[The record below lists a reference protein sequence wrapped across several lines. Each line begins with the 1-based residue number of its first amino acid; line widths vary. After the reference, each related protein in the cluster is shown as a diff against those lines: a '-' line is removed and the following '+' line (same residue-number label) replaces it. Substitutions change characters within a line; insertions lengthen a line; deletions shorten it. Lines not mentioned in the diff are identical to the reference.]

1 MQFNN
6 IYSWTIPLLFHNMFS
21 HAFFHFMVR
30 RSIQSTS
37 LNFTRNQVLPIV
49 QTKIYEK
56 IQDKIQDKMQNSRR
70 QYHTMQS
77 LPIPTVPFCHTCK
90 YFKPIMPKENGE
102 IGQYY
107 GTCKFFTK
115 INPITHINEP
125 LFAHEARRSDSYC
138 GKEGRYY
145 SLHPVFRI

>member
-1 MQFNN
+1 MQLHN

-21 HAFFHFMVR
+21 NAWYNFVIW

-37 LNFTRNQVLPIV
+37 INFTRNQVLPIV
-49 QTKIYEK
+49 QNKIYEK
-56 IQDKIQDKMQNSRR
+56 LQDKIQENAK
-70 QYHTMQS
+70 QYHTMKT